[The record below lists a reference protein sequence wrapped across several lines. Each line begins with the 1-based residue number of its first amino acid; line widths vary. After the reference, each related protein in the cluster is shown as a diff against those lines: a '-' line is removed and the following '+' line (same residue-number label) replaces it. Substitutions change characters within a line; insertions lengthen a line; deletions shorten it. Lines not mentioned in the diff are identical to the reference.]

1 MDHKKMNT
9 INRRSALPFIAM
21 VALLFLGVALQTL
34 AQSAQNQ
41 LVGTWMLV
49 SVNIEAP
56 DGSRFEAFGANPT
69 GILNVDGNGH
79 ISVQFIGSGIPKFA
93 SNDRL
98 EGTPEENKA
107 VTQGIL
113 CYFGTYSVSDA
124 DRSLNIHIENSSFP
138 NWKGA
143 DQKRFLAFT
152 EDEMKWINPTASTGG
167 PGFTGHTVW
176 KRVK

>member
-1 MDHKKMNT
+1 MNT
-9 INRRSALPFIAM
+9 INRRSALPFAAM
-21 VALLFLGVALQTL
+21 VALLFLGVAPQTL

-49 SVNIEAP
+49 SVYIEAP
-56 DGSRFEAFGANPT
+56 DGSRFDAFGANPT
-69 GILNVDGNGH
+69 GIVIMDGNGH
-79 ISVQFIGSGIPKFA
+79 ISVQFIGSGLPKFA

-107 VTQGIL
+107 VMHGIL
-113 CYFGTYSVSDA
+113 CYFGTYSVSDT

-143 DQKRFLAFT
+143 DQKRFLTLT
-152 EDEMKWINPTASTGG
+152 EDEMKWINPTATTGG

-176 KRVK
+176 KRAK

>member
-9 INRRSALPFIAM
+9 INRRSALPFAAM

-34 AQSAQNQ
+34 AQSAQDQ

-49 SVNIEAP
+49 SIYIEGP
-56 DGSRFEAFGANPT
+56 DGSRFDPFGANPT
-69 GILNVDGNGH
+69 GILIMDGNGR
-79 ISVQFIGSGIPKFA
+79 ISVQFIGSGLPKFA

-98 EGTPEENKA
+98 DGTPEENKA
-107 VTQGIL
+107 VVQGIL

-124 DRSLNIHIENSSFP
+124 DRSLNIHIESSSFP

-143 DQKRFLAFT
+143 DQKRFLART
-152 EDEMKWINPTASTGG
+152 EDEMKWINPTASSG

-176 KRVK
+176 KRA

>member
-1 MDHKKMNT
+1 MNT
-9 INRRSALPFIAM
+9 INRRSALPF
-21 VALLFLGVALQTL
+21 VALMFLGVALQTH
-34 AQSAQNQ
+34 AQSAQDQ
-41 LVGTWMLV
+41 LAGTWKLV
-49 SVNIEAP
+49 SIYIEGP
-56 DGSRFEAFGANPT
+56 TGSRFDLFGANPT
-69 GILNVDGNGH
+69 GLLTMDGNGR
-79 ISVQFIGSGIPKFA
+79 ISVQFIGSDLPQFA

-107 VTQGIL
+107 IEQGIL

-124 DRSLNIHIENSSFP
+124 DHSLNIHIESSSYP
-138 NWKGA
+138 NWKGT
-143 DQKRFLAFT
+143 DQKRFLALS